1 MKLRP
6 LRLLLLAV
14 ALLVGTPDGTLAAT
28 YTFPLTDNTG
38 LDPTK
43 YSLYAMGFSIAS
55 QLVMGPTGT
64 FTTQTGG
71 TISSYKVGTG
81 AGELS
86 QITLDSNTAFTG
98 GRLYFFVVPA
108 GQQAPSVAYGAQPT
122 NPPDSKFP
130 PYTIVEITVP
140 AGLPATVDVQTVD
153 GFIFPV
159 TITLNNQTNVAGQQY
174 GQPVYTSS
182 QAATVNRADIF
193 TAFASFMQAQGSA
206 GQPYIPLTF
215 GGSNFAGQP
224 GGILNPG
231 AYLSAVDAQNQYL
244 HLDSP
249 LNTVWNANLTT
260 LFGTTTLR
268 VQGAASGAGDSGPV
282 IPPQSYT
289 VTPVT
294 QTYPGTSVALPAL
307 KFTGETSASVFYV
320 FNPVGLSVLTNDT
333 GGAITGTISD
343 NQLTLNSPASAVQ
356 KGMYVSGAGI
366 SPSGINSTTT
376 VADISGN
383 VVTLSGSFGNPAP
396 NSQYLFSKLPNLT
409 MFQTPGQMVF
419 ANSGVFADNTVQ
431 FAPGTSSAT
440 VLGSLENFLVSAL
453 NRGVALNP
461 TALNPGTAGGT
472 SAVWGDQRTWY
483 PAGATQNLFSLFMH
497 AGQIAGTPIFFLP
510 ANSASWPNARGQTM
524 GAAYG
529 FAYDENGGPVP
540 PAPVGQPEVPSKFD
554 QNVPVGATIQITFGQ
569 WTKSPTTPPL
579 QVAVTANQDAF
590 TNGQTL
596 VVGGTVTNPG
606 IPGVT
611 ADFYVGLMHPDGS
624 IEFAT
629 PSGIVTGNFSS
640 LASYQPLATGI
651 SLATPF
657 TDSRPSFYTRQ
668 WTAADARGIY
678 VLCIAAVSSTGE
690 ILALSTT
697 SFSLK

>member
-1 MKLRP
+1 MTLRP
-6 LRLLLLAV
+6 LRLLVLAV
-14 ALLVGTPDGTLAAT
+14 ALLVGTPNGALAAT
-28 YTFPLTDNTG
+28 YTIPLTNNTG

-43 YSLYAMGFSIAS
+43 YSIYAMGFSVAS
-55 QLVMGPTGT
+55 QLVMGQNGT
-64 FTTQTGG
+64 FTTQSSG

-86 QITLDSNTAFTG
+86 QITLDTNTAFTG

-108 GQQAPSVAYGAQPT
+108 GSQGPTVAYGTQPT
-122 NPPDSKFP
+122 NPPDSTFP

-140 AGLPATVDVQTVD
+140 AGLPATIDVQTVD
-153 GFIFPV
+153 GFIFPL
-159 TITLNNQTNVAGQQY
+159 TITLNNQTNVVGQQY

-182 QAATVNRADIF
+182 QAAPVNRADIF
-193 TAFASFMQAQGSA
+193 TAFASFMQSQGSA

-215 GGSNFAGQP
+215 GGSSFAGQA

-231 AYLSAVDAQNQYL
+231 AYLTAIDPQNQYL

-249 LNTVWNANLTT
+249 LNTVWNADLTT
-260 LFGTTTLR
+260 LFSTTTLR

-289 VTPVT
+289 VAPVT
-294 QTYPGTSVALPAL
+294 QTYPGTNVSLSAL
-307 KFTGETSASVFYV
+307 KFTGETNASAVFYV

-333 GGAITGTISD
+333 GGAITGTI
-343 NQLTLNSPASAVQ
+343 NGTTLTLNSPASALQ
-356 KGMYVSGAGI
+356 QGMYVSGAGTN
-366 SPSGINSTTT
+366 PTTKIAK
-376 VADISGN
+376 VEGS
-383 VVTLSGSFGNPAP
+383 VLTLNESLGNPAP
-396 NSQYLFSKLPNLT
+396 NSQYRFSKLPNLT

-419 ANSGVFADNTVQ
+419 ANSGVFADNVVQ
-431 FAPGTSSAT
+431 FPPGTSSAT

-472 SAVWGDQRTWY
+472 SAVWGDQRKWY
-483 PAGATQNLFSLFMH
+483 PTGATQNLFSLFMH
-497 AGQIAGTPIFFLP
+497 VAQVAGTPIFFQP
-510 ANSASWPNARGQTM
+510 ANAATWPNARGQTM

-529 FAYDENGGPVP
+529 FAFDENGGPVP

-569 WTKSPTTPPL
+569 WTKSPGTAPL
-579 QVAVTANQDAF
+579 QVQVTANQDVF

-596 VVGGTVTNPG
+596 VVGGAVINPG
-606 IPGVT
+606 IPGIAV
-611 ADFYVGLMHPDGS
+611 DFYAGLMHPDGS
-624 IEFAT
+624 IQFAT
-629 PSGIVTGNFSS
+629 PTGIVMGNFPS
-640 LASYQPLATGI
+640 LGSYRPLATGI

-657 TDSRPSFYTRQ
+657 SDSRPSFYTHQ

-678 VLCIAAVSSTGE
+678 VLCIAAVSGTGE
-690 ILALSTT
+690 ILALSTAP
-697 SFSLK
+697 FSVK